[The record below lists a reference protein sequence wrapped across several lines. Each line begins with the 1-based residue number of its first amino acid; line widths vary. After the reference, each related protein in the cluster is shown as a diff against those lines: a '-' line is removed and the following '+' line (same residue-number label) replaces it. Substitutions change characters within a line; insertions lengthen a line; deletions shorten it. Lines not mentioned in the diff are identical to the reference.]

1 MGAQR
6 GGLVGLLA
14 IAWVSGLA
22 AQTPVPNTASVA
34 TEVEVREVTAFFL
47 GVRSQAIASV
57 GEELFEGLANGV
69 ALGLEAGVEFDNR
82 YVFSIVLLRG
92 HHADELAE
100 MSAKT
105 WDLILDMSR
114 AWARGK
120 WHLGVG
126 PVAGYTW
133 VHRGIYQ
140 EPASGFLA
148 GGSAVLSRE
157 VARSLQI
164 GLGASA
170 TWSLVVSP
178 PFNDGSRDTDERA
191 VGRRLRVGVGITY
204 WWSDT

>member
-1 MGAQR
+1 MCPLKWR
-6 GGLVGLLA
+6 CGGSSKR
-14 IAWVSGLA
+14 WPCRA
-22 AQTPVPNTASVA
+22 ASDC
-34 TEVEVREVTAFFL
+34 
-47 GVRSQAIASV
+47 V
-57 GEELFEGLANGV
+57 GE
-69 ALGLEAGVEFDNR
+69 R
-82 YVFSIVLLRG
+82 PRG
-92 HHADELAE
+92 TAE

-148 GGSAVLSRE
+148 GGSVVLSRE
-157 VARSLQI
+157 MARSLEI
-164 GLGASA
+164 GLDTSA

-178 PFNDGSRDTDERA
+178 PFNDGTRDTDERA
-191 VGRRLRVGVGITY
+191 VGRRFRVGVGITY